1 MKKVEVQSDDDAV
14 QLNVVITRKRREA
27 LKRKA
32 AKANMN
38 LTNFVSSMIASTQ
51 VVAKVDKKAE
61 LQRLNA
67 WLGRINSNLNMLS
80 KHANTHK
87 EASDTA
93 LIQLRLTQIRDEI
106 RELVGRVAR

>member
-1 MKKVEVQSDDDAV
+1 MEQVPSDEDYVQVNAI
-14 QLNVVITRKRREA
+14 ITRKRREA

-32 AKANMN
+32 AKAGM
-38 LTNFVSSMIASTQ
+38 TYSAFVSAMIASTQ

-80 KHANTHK
+80 KHANTYK
-87 EASDTA
+87 EGSDTA

>member
-1 MKKVEVQSDDDAV
+1 MKKEQSDEDYV
-14 QLNVVITRKRREA
+14 QVNAIITRKRREA

-32 AKANMN
+32 AKAGM
-38 LTNFVSSMIASTQ
+38 TYSAFVSAMIASTQ
-51 VVAKVDKKAE
+51 VVAKVDKKLE

-67 WLGRINSNLNMLS
+67 WLGRINSNINMIS

-87 EASDTA
+87 QASDTA

-106 RELVGRVAR
+106 RELVGRVAP

>member
-1 MKKVEVQSDDDAV
+1 MEQVPSDEDYVQVNAI
-14 QLNVVITRKRREA
+14 ITRKRREA

-32 AKANMN
+32 AKAGM
-38 LTNFVSSMIASTQ
+38 TYSAFVSAMIAQTQ

-67 WLGRINSNLNMLS
+67 WLGRLNSNINMLS
-80 KHANTHK
+80 KHANIYK

-93 LIQLRLTQIRDEI
+93 LIQLRLTQIRDDV
-106 RELVGRVAR
+106 RALVAAVTK

>member
-87 EASDTA
+87 EGSDTA